1 MDKLRSLEYMIAA
14 AEEGSFSAAA
24 RRLEVSIPAIAKMVT
39 AFERQLGMKVFERSA
54 RGLALTAS
62 GEAYLAQC
70 GPALR
75 VLEEADEQARG
86 AGSRVRGPLVV
97 GVQHLIANS
106 FLADAL
112 PRFHARYPEIELDLR
127 NNTQAN
133 GEEDLGSIDVF
144 LSLTWPDIPDMIHR
158 RIGASRYLF
167 CASPDYWA
175 RHGVPAHPREL
186 ERHNCLLI
194 RSQRGTVMDVWNF
207 ARGTEKF
214 SVTVR
219 GWLIS
224 SNTHR
229 DTVISLGRAGEGV
242 MRVLDFT
249 NQDDFVAGRLIPVLR
264 DWEGIDAPP
273 VALSYWPSRRRNARV
288 RAFADFAIELFRDW
302 ESLHG
307 AGIAASSAPRWAK
320 LRTGRASTLIE
331 RGLK

>member
-1 MDKLRSLEYMIAA
+1 MDKLRSLEYMVAA

-39 AFERQLGMKVFERSA
+39 AFERELGMKVFERSA

-70 GPALR
+70 APALR
-75 VLEEADEQARG
+75 ILEEADEHARA

-106 FLADAL
+106 FLAEAL
-112 PRFHARYPEIELDLR
+112 PLFHARYPEIELDLR

-133 GEEDLGSIDVF
+133 GEEDLRSIDVF
-144 LSLTWPDIPDMIHR
+144 LSLTWPDIPDMVHR
-158 RIGASRYLF
+158 RIGASRYRF
-167 CASPDYWA
+167 CASADYWE

-207 ARGTEKF
+207 ERGTEKV

-229 DTVISLGRAGEGV
+229 DTVISLARAGEGV
-242 MRVLDFT
+242 VRILDFT
-249 NQDDFVAGRLIPVLR
+249 NEDDFAAGRLVPVLR
-264 DWEGIDAPP
+264 DWEGADAPP

-288 RAFADFAIELFRDW
+288 RAFADFAIELFRHQ
-302 ESLHG
+302 ESRG
-307 AGIAASSAPRWAK
+307 AGIAATQAPRWAR
-320 LRTGRASTLIE
+320 LRMGRASTLIE